1 MDKTY
6 FGGNMFKID
15 FYNEID
21 GLASFMIDG
30 EEYSENG
37 ERAVVPIS
45 VLKRTDIFSVPYNFT
60 IEICE
65 FQCESMVEIKI
76 PAHFERIGEKEF
88 FVRYEEFIARK
99 YWDGPVGLKLYME
112 TKRSIIEERAK
123 EIGDIALDHYEDTG
137 GYIWLQYSSTM
148 SGDSMENLLIN
159 IEQLYGEVEG
169 ATDIALGSPFQKI
182 DDCEKESE
190 FTIKVLLPLFRKLG
204 FVNVKYNHGNKEFG
218 KDIIFARRTEFDE
231 YEYYGVQVKY
241 GNVSGGANGEVNELI
256 MQAKDAFLMPF
267 YDVYS
272 RNKVRISKAIIAI
285 SGRFT
290 QNAVE
295 KIIEGISDYPLK
307 NNLIF
312 LDGEKIENLMSKYS
326 RY

>member
-1 MDKTY
+1 
-6 FGGNMFKID
+6 MFKID
-15 FYNEID
+15 FCNDVI

-30 EEYSENG
+30 EEYSEDG
-37 ERAVVPIS
+37 EKAVVPIA
-45 VLKRTDIFSVPYNFT
+45 VLKKTDISSVPYNFT

-65 FQCESMVEIKI
+65 FQCESMVQIKT
-76 PAHFERIGEKEF
+76 PAQFQRIGEKEF
-88 FVRYEEFIARK
+88 SVRYEESIGRK
-99 YWDGPVGLKLYME
+99 YWDGTVELKLYME
-112 TKRSIIEERAK
+112 TKRGIIEERAK
-123 EIGDIALDHYEDTG
+123 EVGDVVLRHYIERG
-137 GYIWLQYSSTM
+137 SFFWLQYDSVM
-148 SGDSMENLLIN
+148 SADSMENLLTD
-159 IEQLYGEVEG
+159 IEQLYGEVKG

-241 GNVSGGANGEVNELI
+241 GDVSGGVNGDINGLI
-256 MQAKDAFLMPF
+256 TQAKDAFSMPF

-272 RNKVRISKAIIAI
+272 RNRVRISKVVIAI
-285 SGRFT
+285 SGKFT
-290 QNAVE
+290 QNAIE
-295 KIIEGISDYPLK
+295 KIIEGIPDYPLK
-307 NNLIF
+307 NNIIF

-326 RY
+326 RF